1 MNTHTFG
8 MLECEVQS
16 GDEWYFHGN
25 EVVVRDSSGKGVI
38 LVGRCDCDHDRANA
52 NRIVA
57 CVNACAGMADPA
69 SEIAALKAQRDELL
83 AALGVLK
90 ELAKC
95 VRNEDEYGGSTMD
108 DALIDAD
115 EILAKYAP
123 ASAGGAA

>member
-8 MLECEVQS
+8 MLECEVRN

-38 LVGRCDCDHDRANA
+38 LVGRCDCDHDKANA

-83 AALGVLK
+83 EACKSAIAGFKGVDAGLGKSVVAITGVYRML
-90 ELAKC
+90 LA
-95 VRNEDEYGGSTMD
+95 T
-108 DALIDAD
+108 I
-115 EILAKYAP
+115 AKAE
-123 ASAGGAA
+123 GGAA